1 MNKKVHLNVKNLNK
15 NHPFLKKKKENMA
28 KALKTN
34 AFILK
39 KFLE

>member
-1 MNKKVHLNVKNLNK
+1 MIFPEETKID
-15 NHPFLKKKKENMA
+15 FCRDEYIENMA

-39 KFLE
+39 KILE